1 MNQRIRNHSQRV
13 ETEHFSIGQGQ
24 IMAAVWDD
32 FHAAMQVLVGAGPV
46 KQRLIDAYSRHLHQV
61 REQDMPDSLAGRFA
75 TLHGAMHEAR
85 PTCGLTAAEA
95 SVRKMSERDAAAHA
109 TAIFEMFVVLA
120 AENES
125 APRLRVVTSEN
136 ADTFT
141 DDLFEVPAF
150 LSRA

>member
-1 MNQRIRNHSQRV
+1 
-13 ETEHFSIGQGQ
+13 
-24 IMAAVWDD
+24 MAALWDE

-46 KQRLIDAYSRHLHQV
+46 KQRLIDAYSRHLLHV
-61 REQDMPDSLAGRFA
+61 SGQDLPDALSGRFA
-75 TLHGAMHEAR
+75 ALQSAMHEAR
-85 PTCGLTAAEA
+85 PTCGLTAAEV

-109 TAIFEMFVVLA
+109 NAIFDMFVVLS

-125 APRLRVVTSEN
+125 APRLRIVTSEN

>member
-1 MNQRIRNHSQRV
+1 M
-13 ETEHFSIGQGQ
+13 EYFSIGQGQ
-24 IMAAVWDD
+24 AMAALWDE

-46 KQRLIDAYSRHLHQV
+46 KQRLIDAYSRHLFHV
-61 REQDMPDSLAGRFA
+61 REQDMPDALAGRFT
-75 TLHGAMHEAR
+75 TLRAAMHEAA
-85 PTCGLTAAEA
+85 PTGGLTAAAA

-109 TAIFEMFVVLA
+109 TSIFEMFVALS

-125 APRLRVVTSEN
+125 APRLRIVTNEN

>member
-1 MNQRIRNHSQRV
+1 M
-13 ETEHFSIGQGQ
+13 ESISISQGQ
-24 IMAAVWDD
+24 TMAALWDE

-46 KQRLIDAYSRHLHQV
+46 KQRLIDAYSRHLLHV
-61 REQDMPDSLAGRFA
+61 HEQDMPDALSGRFT
-75 TLHGAMHEAR
+75 TLRAAMHEAG
-85 PTCGLTAAEA
+85 PTCGLSAAEA

-109 TAIFEMFVVLA
+109 TSIFEMFVVLS

-125 APRLRVVTSEN
+125 APRLRIVTSEN

>member
-1 MNQRIRNHSQRV
+1 
-13 ETEHFSIGQGQ
+13 
-24 IMAAVWDD
+24 
-32 FHAAMQVLVGAGPV
+32 V
-46 KQRLIDAYSRHLHQV
+46 KQRLIDAYSRHLLHV
-61 REQDMPDSLAGRFA
+61 PRQDMPDAISGRFA
-75 TLHGAMHEAR
+75 TLHEAMHEAR
-85 PTCGLTAAEA
+85 PTCGLTSAEA

-109 TAIFEMFVVLA
+109 TAIFEMFVVLS

-125 APRLRVVTSEN
+125 APRLRIVTSEN